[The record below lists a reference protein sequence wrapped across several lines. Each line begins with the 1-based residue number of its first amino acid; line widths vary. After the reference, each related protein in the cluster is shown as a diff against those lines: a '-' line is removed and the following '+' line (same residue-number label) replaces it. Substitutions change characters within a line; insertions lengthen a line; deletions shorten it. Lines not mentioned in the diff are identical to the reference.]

1 MSGGGSWLRLIPY
14 VLKKILI
21 GCGSSLESFLRTR
34 AFVPYKWAGL
44 FPHCFS
50 VNSSGSCFF
59 FWDSSLLQGP
69 AGNFFP
75 LCLIQQLLPRLW
87 SVESAGK
94 AFAFVTSELQL
105 CNSGLTSKDT
115 RQFLCCTLQQTW
127 SARPAPTPLW
137 KQRSWPQAW
146 RAEEKP
152 RVTLWRCTQAPCP
165 TGFQMWHKN

>member
-1 MSGGGSWLRLIPY
+1 MEATWRASWGLRLLFHINEQGFFLI
-14 VLKKILI
+14 VSQQILLDPVF
-21 GCGSSLESFLRTR
+21 SSETPVCFRDPEATSF
-34 AFVPYKWAGL
+34 
-44 FPHCFS
+44 
-50 VNSSGSCFF
+50 
-59 FWDSSLLQGP
+59 
-69 AGNFFP
+69 
-75 LCLIQQLLPRLW
+75 LCLIQQLLPQLW

-105 CNSGLTSKDT
+105 CNTGLTPKNT

-127 SARPAPTPLW
+127 SARLAPTLLW

-152 RVTLWRCTQAPCP
+152 NITLWRYTQVLCP